1 MAVNKSFVIKNGLE
15 VNTQLI
21 LADANTNKVGIG
33 STAPRFELDVA
44 GGIGATDS
52 YVSGISTVFSE
63 FNVGTDGSVLTVL
76 GVGGSV
82 GVGTAIPEYLLDVRS
97 PVSTGQ
103 TALYVQ
109 GDVKVTGDLFV
120 DDITF
125 DQADINNL
133 NVTGIA
139 TISQLGVTN
148 STSTTNLTVTGISTF
163 DDYID
168 INDNADISGTLNV
181 GGATT
186 LTGYVDINNSLDV
199 SVDVNVGGLT
209 TLGGYVD
216 INDNVDIS
224 ADLNVVGIATI
235 ATVDINAGD
244 INVSNIESTNL
255 NVTGIATIATVD
267 INAGDIEVTNVDTAN
282 LNVTGIATIAT
293 ISVVGAE
300 LTNLNVTGVTTL
312 GTVQVSSGIV
322 TATSGIVTYYGD
334 GSQLLGV
341 IGGIGDG
348 TVTPVKLSTGGPFWN
363 SSGDVL
369 VSGIATISN
378 ASGTVTI
385 GIGTT
390 ALLVEGNAR
399 VTGILS
405 VGQGTVT
412 INGNTNQIVVGTGV
426 TIYGN
431 TGIISATT
439 INATNFV
446 GNGSGLT
453 GAGSTVA
460 DDTTT
465 NSTFYPLFTSTT
477 SGTVTASKVSTTKLS
492 FNPSTGTLNATNFV
506 GNGSGLTGAG
516 STVADDTTTNSTFY
530 PLFTSTTSGTVTASK
545 VSTTKL
551 SFNPS
556 TGTLSA
562 TAFNG
567 PLGGNS
573 TTATALQTARSINGV
588 SFNGSADITVNPTS
602 GAFSNG
608 QGAKTIQSG
617 GSASGGSS
625 GDIYY
630 IY

>member
-1 MAVNKSFVIKNGLE
+1 MAVNKNFVVKNGLE
-15 VNTQLI
+15 VNTNLI

-341 IGGIGDG
+341 IGGIGIGTTGG
-348 TVTPVKLSTGGPFWN
+348 TVGFGVTFLNFFGAGVSTTQYE
-363 SSGDVL
+363 SSV
-369 VSGIATISN
+369 GIATIFFEGGGGGGSISISTV
-378 ASGTVTI
+378 APALPGSGDLWYSPDYGRTFIYYDETVVGYGTDAYWVDAAPFNVGI
-385 GIGTT
+385 IPVTGVGIQSAGVLVGTGITQLNFVGAANTFAVVGDRIDISIAGGVGIQSAGSVISESGITQLNFVGAGNTFAVNGNTVDISISGGGGGSIGTT
-390 ALLVEGNAR
+390 
-399 VTGILS
+399 GITTQTFFSNPNIITEPYTLDNPNHNYGMFGPVS
-405 VGQGTVT
+405 VGATITVGV
-412 INGNTNQIVVGTGV
+412 GNTFVIV
-426 TIYGN
+426 
-431 TGIISATT
+431 
-439 INATNFV
+439 
-446 GNGSGLT
+446 
-453 GAGSTVA
+453 
-460 DDTTT
+460 
-465 NSTFYPLFTSTT
+465 
-477 SGTVTASKVSTTKLS
+477 
-492 FNPSTGTLNATNFV
+492 
-506 GNGSGLTGAG
+506 
-516 STVADDTTTNSTFY
+516 
-530 PLFTSTTSGTVTASK
+530 
-545 VSTTKL
+545 
-551 SFNPS
+551 
-556 TGTLSA
+556 
-562 TAFNG
+562 
-567 PLGGNS
+567 
-573 TTATALQTARSINGV
+573 
-588 SFNGSADITVNPTS
+588 
-602 GAFSNG
+602 
-608 QGAKTIQSG
+608 
-617 GSASGGSS
+617 
-625 GDIYY
+625 
-630 IY
+630 

>member
-244 INVSNIESTNL
+244 INVSNIEST
-255 NVTGIATIATVD
+255 
-267 INAGDIEVTNVDTAN
+267 N

>member
-1 MAVNKSFVIKNGLE
+1 MALNFPDSP
-15 VNTQLI
+15 T
-21 LADANTNKVGIG
+21 IG
-33 STAPRFELDVA
+33 QVYND
-44 GGIGATDS
+44 
-52 YVSGISTVFSE
+52 
-63 FNVGTDGSVLTVL
+63 
-76 GVGGSV
+76 
-82 GVGTAIPEYLLDVRS
+82 
-97 PVSTGQ
+97 
-103 TALYVQ
+103 
-109 GDVKVTGDLFV
+109 
-120 DDITF
+120 
-125 DQADINNL
+125 
-133 NVTGIA
+133 
-139 TISQLGVTN
+139 
-148 STSTTNLTVTGISTF
+148 STSGFSYEWDGTVWQSFSSSSLGQIKIF
-163 DDYID
+163 D
-168 INDNADISGTLNV
+168 DISGSFNGTLDTFALTVSGTALVPANAQQLLIVLGGVVQEPATDYNV
-181 GGATT
+181 SFSNIVFTTPPTGG
-186 LTGYVDINNSLDV
+186 LSFSGVSLGPAVDV
-199 SVDVNVGGLT
+199 SVP
-209 TLGGYVD
+209 
-216 INDNVDIS
+216 
-224 ADLNVVGIATI
+224 
-235 ATVDINAGD
+235 
-244 INVSNIESTNL
+244 
-255 NVTGIATIATVD
+255 
-267 INAGDIEVTNVDTAN
+267 
-282 LNVTGIATIAT
+282 
-293 ISVVGAE
+293 
-300 LTNLNVTGVTTL
+300 
-312 GTVQVSSGIV
+312 
-322 TATSGIVTYYGD
+322 
-334 GSQLLGV
+334 
-341 IGGIGDG
+341 GDG
-348 TVTPVKLSTGGPFWN
+348 TVTPVKLSTGGPSWN
-363 SSGDVL
+363 TSGDVL
-369 VSGIATISN
+369 VSGITTISN

-412 INGNTNQIVVGTGV
+412 IDGTNNQIVVGTGV